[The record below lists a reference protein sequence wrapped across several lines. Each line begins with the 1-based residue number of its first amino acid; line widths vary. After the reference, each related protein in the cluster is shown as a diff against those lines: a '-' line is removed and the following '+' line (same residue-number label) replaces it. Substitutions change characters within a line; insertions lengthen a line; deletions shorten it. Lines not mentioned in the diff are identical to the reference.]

1 MNPRYRVPALAS
13 AGSRLCLVYDV
24 RSSPLDLP
32 GPHGIAVQH
41 SLDAGA
47 TWIDPRWL
55 REPRPDGTWGCG
67 DPSLIPRLA

>member
-47 TWIDPRWL
+47 CLLYTSDAADDIAL
-55 REPRPDGTWGCG
+55 V
-67 DPSLIPRLA
+67 